1 MNNSSKIV
9 VVAKMK
15 DGSAKTFDAM
25 TSFSED
31 EKVIAKFLPSLPLD
45 ISMIESSNINGIEI
59 YF

>member
-1 MNNSSKIV
+1 
-9 VVAKMK
+9 MK

>member
-1 MNNSSKIV
+1 
-9 VVAKMK
+9 MK

-45 ISMIESSNINGIEI
+45 ISMIESSNISGIEI